1 MHHEGDIAAQAGSE
15 FTIFGGQQESFRG
28 SVGTLLLS
36 GCVQFLHSFRAVVQH
51 HFAVPLERKSKY
63 FIPLC
68 CMSLRFTENFVEL
81 NRAQLLCL
89 NRLPDRMTTDNTS
102 CVKGWDTMGSLII
115 VAVNK
120 TLPLWLSFVRCRS
133 PGRLQTNKKVTSLW
147 HNKEKW
153 IVMEN
158 ERSRQKCKYT
168 TFPNWSI
175 WTWTG
180 YIAVVF
186 HLRICRITTLVSIVN
201 WPDMVSIHWLIG
213 GV

>member
-15 FTIFGGQQESFRG
+15 FAIFGGQQESFRG

-81 NRAQLLCL
+81 SRAQLLCL

-120 TLPLWLSFVRCRS
+120 TLPLWLSFARCRS

-201 WPDMVSIHWLIG
+201 WPDMFSIHWLIG

>member
-15 FTIFGGQQESFRG
+15 FAIFGGQQESFRG

-51 HFAVPLERKSKY
+51 HFAVPWERKVFYPSMLQELYREFCWTKQSTAVVSEQA
-63 FIPLC
+63 PRQDDNWQHKLC
-68 CMSLRFTENFVEL
+68 QRLRHH
-81 NRAQLLCL
+81 
-89 NRLPDRMTTDNTS
+89 
-102 CVKGWDTMGSLII
+102 GSLII

-120 TLPLWLSFVRCRS
+120 TLPLWLSFARCRS

-158 ERSRQKCKYT
+158 VRSRQKCKYT

-186 HLRICRITTLVSIVN
+186 HLRICQITTLVSIIN